1 MLLLSAMNGS
11 VSSDPESDKSSDTS
25 LEEEAESVTP
35 TCDALVNIANMI
47 SEKSYEP
54 AVPNALTRN
63 YLQEVATLLIFEL
76 YVPNLFLDRDGF
88 N

>member
-1 MLLLSAMNGS
+1 MNGS

-25 LEEEAESVTP
+25 LEEESESVPPT
-35 TCDALVNIANMI
+35 TCDALVKISNVI

-63 YLQEVATLLIFEL
+63 YLQEVTIFL
-76 YVPNLFLDRDGF
+76 CLDL

>member
-1 MLLLSAMNGS
+1 MNGS

-25 LEEEAESVTP
+25 LEEESESVP
-35 TCDALVNIANMI
+35 PACDALVQISNVI

-63 YLQEVATLLIFEL
+63 YLQEVTIFLCLNL
-76 YVPNLFLDRDGF
+76 YLDF
-88 N
+88 NKFTYF

>member
-1 MLLLSAMNGS
+1 MLLISAMNGS

-25 LEEEAESVTP
+25 LEEEAEESVTP

-63 YLQEVATLLIFEL
+63 YLQEVATLLIF
-76 YVPNLFLDRDGF
+76 
-88 N
+88 

>member
-1 MLLLSAMNGS
+1 MNGS

-25 LEEEAESVTP
+25 LEEESESVPP
-35 TCDALVNIANMI
+35 TCDALVQISNVI

-63 YLQEVATLLIFEL
+63 YLQEVTIFLCLNL
-76 YVPNLFLDRDGF
+76 YFDF